1 MGKLDIVFFSSL
13 KDESLLKKKVLRL
26 QWEK

>member
-13 KDESLLKKKVLRL
+13 KDKSLLKKKVLRL